1 MDVELHTTRDRQSPG
16 SWTSGKLSAEFTFY
30 KKSEKGSWAQSKL
43 GHSVFSC
50 WHLIIN
56 KNSWKSND
64 HSVCN
69 NASLP
74 EEYEMI
80 SSEADAGYGFSML
93 PEIQK
98 QQSKMLSNMIC
109 FWRQPCIKQ
118 AVGLETFMGIPHNQN
133 SSGFLCEGD
142 GSKKCFCSNKAVSVI
157 GYVCISA

>member
-64 HSVCN
+64 HSVCI

-118 AVGLETFMGIPHNQN
+118 AVGLRDLQASPITKTLL
-133 SSGFLCEGD
+133 GFCVKEMDQRSVL
-142 GSKKCFCSNKAVSVI
+142 CSNKAVSVI